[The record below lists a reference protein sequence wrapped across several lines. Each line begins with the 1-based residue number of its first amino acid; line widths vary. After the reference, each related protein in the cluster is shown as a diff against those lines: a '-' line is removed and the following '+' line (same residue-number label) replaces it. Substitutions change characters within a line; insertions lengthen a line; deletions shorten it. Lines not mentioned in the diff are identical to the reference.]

1 MAVIRGLASMRRCR
15 LSGPHEDCPSPR
27 AGNGPDPLP
36 PDVRWPAVCFDWQV
50 YGIEIEFA
58 WTRRRPKPARRVA
71 PKQPDGEPSLFLF
84 RVYEAAGRDLT
95 HSAKTGPWRSALNF
109 PCWPALDDWFTAA
122 NLNSALARP
131 GQEPPVASDRY
142 GTLSSSLSGAR
153 KCRAI
158 KP

>member
-1 MAVIRGLASMRRCR
+1 MCEPANNCKQQLQASGLNDGWRSSGAWQACAAAASAARTRTALHHGQEMARTHCLRTSGGRRF
-15 LSGPHEDCPSPR
+15 
-27 AGNGPDPLP
+27 
-36 PDVRWPAVCFDWQV
+36 CFDWQV

-131 GQEPPVASDRY
+131 GQEPPVHR
-142 GTLSSSLSGAR
+142 
-153 KCRAI
+153 
-158 KP
+158 